1 MIKQRTKQ
9 GEKHPVKQRPKASEK
24 QPAKQRI
31 ARRLKSP
38 FFKGAFFL
46 ICYAIFSSLNDVCMK
61 LTTTNEIDTL
71 FLRHLSANIFLLPF
85 IIKSRPKITLQR
97 TRNHLLRAIIF
108 AMAMLCYI
116 SALKQL
122 PLAVV
127 VAINFSIPLFVV
139 LFACT
144 LLGEKWRG
152 RMLSV
157 AIGFAGIL
165 IVCIHSLI
173 GVSSNYTHILI
184 MLLATILFALL
195 DIFNKYLLNND
206 EPLTIMLF
214 ASNLFITLFCLP
226 FFSYTMPTNPLLFA
240 YLGLGANLVLYCL
253 LRAWNSYDISALQP
267 IKYIEFPLALLFG
280 SIVFQ
285 DATHFTTIIG
295 VLIMFSAIVMNIIHE
310 YKKK

>member
-1 MIKQRTKQ
+1 MIKQQTKQ
-9 GEKHPVKQRPKASEK
+9 LIKQYTKASRK
-24 QPAKQRI
+24 HPAKQHI
-31 ARRLKSP
+31 TKFLKSP
-38 FFKGAFFL
+38 FSTGAFFL
-46 ICYAIFSSLNDVCMK
+46 MCYAIFSSLNDVCMK

-97 TRNHLLRAIIF
+97 TRNHLVRAIIF
-108 AMAMLCYI
+108 AMSMLCYI

-165 IVCIHSLI
+165 IVCAHSLI
-173 GVSSNYTHILI
+173 GASSNYTHILI

-195 DIFNKYLLNND
+195 DIFNKYLLNHD

-226 FFSYTMPTNPLLFA
+226 FFSYTIPANLALFA
-240 YLGLGANLVLYCL
+240 YLGLGANLVLYFL
-253 LRAWNSYDISALQP
+253 LRAWNSCDISALQP
-267 IKYIEFPLALLFG
+267 IKYVEFPLALLFG

-285 DATHFTTIIG
+285 DSTHITTIIG
-295 VLIMFSAIVMNIIHE
+295 VLIMFGGIVMNIIYE
-310 YKKK
+310 WKQK